1 MANRNGSVGSF
12 RPAHGTAAKRGKT
25 MVFEAVPDG
34 MRPAPAP
41 TTEPIETDAAGR
53 FTSAGAAAAARRRHE
68 LAKLPN
74 FAERELEFIP
84 AESFKPFD
92 KARRD
97 LLSVRISELVTQ
109 YGHCSPGTVTVL
121 RGWSWMIAFAE
132 YYATKAAQED
142 SSSYADLAAKHFKNA
157 SIELAK
163 AHEFAR
169 VEGAAKPRETEADR
183 LWREHQEKLAREQAA
198 NPTPAATTSARTES
212 SASSTSEPMSPTA
225 NAPQEA
231 SS

>member
-1 MANRNGSVGSF
+1 MAKRKGTGVGSF
-12 RPAHGTAAKRGKT
+12 RSAHGEAAKGGST
-25 MVFEAVPDG
+25 VVFECVPDG
-34 MRPAPAP
+34 MRPATNAVAD
-41 TTEPIETDAAGR
+41 PIATDAAGR
-53 FTSAGAAAAARRRHE
+53 FTSEGAATAARRRWE
-68 LAKLPN
+68 LAKVPN

-121 RGWSWMIAFAE
+121 RGWAWMVSFAE
-132 YYATKAAQED
+132 YFATKAARED
-142 SSSYADLAAKHFKNA
+142 SSGFADIAAKHFKNA

-169 VEGAAKPRETEADR
+169 VEAA
-183 LWREHQEKLAREQAA
+183 ARGGDEQADLRRRQA
-198 NPTPAATTSARTES
+198 EFQRQLAERQRLQAT
-212 SASSTSEPMSPTA
+212 
-225 NAPQEA
+225 QEGA
-231 SS
+231 K